1 MSKMTIEICTVFSV
15 SFVFINARNKRI
27 CNPLMRSVHS
37 ISLIL
42 GLIMIFVSYI
52 LLVEGGEELE
62 KFPQY
67 SFGSRSL
74 LKCAEMI

>member
-42 GLIMIFVSYI
+42 GLIMIFVSY
-52 LLVEGGEELE
+52 LSKVVKSL
-62 KFPQY
+62 K
-67 SFGSRSL
+67 SFLSTLFGLDRY
-74 LKCAEMI
+74 